1 MGADRRGGLRWVSF
15 NHYNNWNI
23 NIVTFETAKRLKEAG
38 FPQPELHDEQFWYN
52 EQGNIV
58 CFGHSVDNWGE
69 IDYGVDV
76 FAPTAIDIML
86 ELGVEYVLWYDNGP
100 KMTQWLCA
108 KTGNTLREAGKPFLH
123 KIAGEAAALAWLAAK
138 SADNVRRPD
147 DFDELGE

>member
-1 MGADRRGGLRWVSF
+1 M
-15 NHYNNWNI
+15 NT
-23 NIVTFETAKRLKEAG
+23 VTLSTAMRLKGAG
-38 FPQPELHDEQFWYN
+38 FPQPNEATGQHWYKYETLFYITNSDGRGSVCAPIDEDFTSPR
-52 EQGNIV
+52 I
-58 CFGHSVDNWGE
+58 FDKRDA
-69 IDYGVDV
+69 I

-147 DFDELGE
+147 DFDEFGE